1 MARLLELQSLLQ
13 EAVAGLVRF
22 DQAIASSPASTSSSL
37 VLAARSLHDQYDQLQ
52 SAFLAEAKRTE
63 IDVCTYRMFTTLG
76 DTRYT
81 LNEVTTA
88 LQDFQRLFSTVHRA
102 LRPRRSRRRDEVED
116 AGFGIAYTFPGSLG
130 IALTLPRELEMF
142 DSNQYYDEAMQTVFA
157 MAQSRSPDEIVQ
169 HVRSVG
175 PTAVRQMDRWAAD
188 HVSYGLGADIRWK
201 TQTANPKRLFIQP
214 PEISGL
220 RNAILLSDYSAP
232 RTIEVV
238 GVLVGADM
246 DRKSFH
252 FKTEARQDLRGRFLD
267 AITTEHR
274 VQLPAPYTA
283 KIRVTTQTVYSTNEE
298 EDEYFLLSLTPNDE
312 SDDLY
317 GEAKTR

>member
-13 EAVAGLVRF
+13 DAVAGLARF
-22 DQAIASSPASTSSSL
+22 DQAIAVNPASSASL
-37 VLAARSLHDQYDQLQ
+37 VLAAQSLRDQYGQLQ

-63 IDVCTYRMFTTLG
+63 IDVCTYRMFTSLG
-76 DTRYT
+76 DARYT

-102 LRPRRSRRRDEVED
+102 LRPRRSRRRVEVED
-116 AGFGIAYTFPGSLG
+116 TDFGIAYTFPGSLG

-142 DSNQYYDEAMQTVFA
+142 DSSQYYDQAMQAVFA
-157 MAQSRSPDEIVQ
+157 MAQSRTPDEIVA
-169 HVRSVG
+169 HVQSVG
-175 PTAVRQMDRWAAD
+175 PAAIRQMDRWADD
-188 HVSYGLGADIRWK
+188 HISYGLGADIRWK
-201 TQTANPKRLFIQP
+201 AQSASPKRLFLQA

-283 KIRVTTQTVYSTNEE
+283 KLRVTTQTTYATNQE
-298 EDEYFLLSLTPNDE
+298 EDEYCLLSLTLNED

-317 GEAKTR
+317 GEAKKR